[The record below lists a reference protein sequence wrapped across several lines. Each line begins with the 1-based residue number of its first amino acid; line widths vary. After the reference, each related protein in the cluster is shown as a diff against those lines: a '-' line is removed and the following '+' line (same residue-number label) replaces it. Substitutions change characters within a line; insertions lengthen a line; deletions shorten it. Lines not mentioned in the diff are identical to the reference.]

1 MESRLIHIEYET
13 EDNRNNLGISML
25 SLRDDDLKTISFSTS
40 CGARVSFTREEVVNA
55 LTYWQRSSE
64 FRPKESQK
72 TDPWVHRSAG
82 MRCKTCMWYVSKTL
96 GIGKIAPI
104 GRCRRHAPSM
114 NGYPVCYE
122 DDWCGDH
129 KVDENKV

>member
-1 MESRLIHIEYET
+1 MEEKRETITLVVGHGNASSMFYEN
-13 EDNRNNLGISML
+13 D
-25 SLRDDDLKTISFSTS
+25 SLKYI
-40 CGARVSFTREEVVNA
+40 RVFPACRYSDGGSYSLNPEELNQAVQMWVNKKHA
-55 LTYWQRSSE
+55 PTKSE
-64 FRPKESQK
+64 SKP
-72 TDPWVHRSAG
+72 DPWVHRSAG
-82 MRCKTCMWYVSKTL
+82 MRCKTCMWY
-96 GIGKIAPI
+96 APKQTDRSGTPL